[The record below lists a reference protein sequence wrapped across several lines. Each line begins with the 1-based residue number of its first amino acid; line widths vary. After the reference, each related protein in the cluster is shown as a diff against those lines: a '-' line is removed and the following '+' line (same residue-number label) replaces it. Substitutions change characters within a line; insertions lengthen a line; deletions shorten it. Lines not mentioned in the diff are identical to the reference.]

1 MGFFIGDFVW
11 NLEMRIAKINYK
23 LASRHKNIN
32 KKDIL
37 GMNFA
42 KKSDRK
48 QIIVIPKRFCKKL
61 NI

>member
-42 KKSDRK
+42 K
-48 QIIVIPKRFCKKL
+48 
-61 NI
+61 N